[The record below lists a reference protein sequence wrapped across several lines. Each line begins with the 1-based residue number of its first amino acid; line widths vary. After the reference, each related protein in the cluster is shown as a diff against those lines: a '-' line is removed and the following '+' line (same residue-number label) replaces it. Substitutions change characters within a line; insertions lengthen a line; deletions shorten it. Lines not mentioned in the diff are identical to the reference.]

1 LEIIRIAI
9 LKDNYTFLLID
20 TASRRAAVVDPGQSG
35 PVLDYLRQGGLE
47 LTAIFITH
55 PDRDHIGGN
64 QALLQKF
71 PQAVVYGSR
80 IDRGYIPGQ
89 QVYLAGGDEVHF
101 GNAVGQVLF
110 IPGHTLGHIAYYWP
124 TVTGGELFC
133 GDTIFGGGCGR
144 MKEGTPAQM
153 WNSIKSLGQLPK
165 ETRLWFAHEYTL
177 NNLRFA
183 LTIEPE
189 NAALQQRYGEVCRHP
204 NQPTCP
210 STIGLEA
217 QTNPFL
223 RCDRPEVMAAVSKA
237 SPIEVFGELRR
248 RKDQF

>member
-1 LEIIRIAI
+1 VEIIRIPI
-9 LKDNYTFLLID
+9 LRDNYTFLLVD
-20 TASRRAAVVDPGQSG
+20 EARRQAAVVDPGQSG
-35 PVLDYLRQGGLE
+35 PVLDDLQQRD
-47 LTAIFITH
+47 LTLTQIFITH
-55 PDRDHIGGN
+55 PDRDHIGGTP
-64 QALLQKF
+64 ALLQQF

-89 QVYLAGGDEVHF
+89 QVYLADGDEVSF
-101 GNAVGQVLF
+101 GDAVGQVLF

-124 TVTGGELFC
+124 TTTGGDLFC

-144 MKEGTPAQM
+144 LKEGTPAQM
-153 WNSIKSLGQLPK
+153 WASIETLGQLPA
-165 ETRLWFAHEYTL
+165 ETRLWFAHEYTA

-189 NAALQQRYGEVCRHP
+189 NTALQQRYTAVQQ
-204 NQPTCP
+204 QPDRPTSP
-210 STIGLEA
+210 STIGLER

-223 RCDRPEVMAAVSKA
+223 RCGQPAVMAAVTRTDPVA
-237 SPIEVFGELRR
+237 VFAELRR

>member
-1 LEIIRIAI
+1 LEIIRLPI
-9 LKDNYTFLLID
+9 LKDNYTFLLVD
-20 TASRRAAVVDPGQSG
+20 GARRQAAVVDPGQSG
-35 PVLDYLRQGGLE
+35 PVLDYLGQSGLE
-47 LTAIFITH
+47 LTKIFITH

-64 QALLQKF
+64 PALLQKF

-89 QVYLAGGDEVHF
+89 QVYLAGGDQVRW
-101 GNAVGQVLF
+101 GDAVGQVLF

-124 TVTGGELFC
+124 TATGGELFC

-153 WNSIKSLGQLPK
+153 WDSIKALGQLPT
-165 ETRLWFAHEYTL
+165 ETRLWFAHEYTA

-189 NAALQQRYGEVCRHP
+189 NAALQQRYAEVRSHP
-204 NQPTCP
+204 DRPTSP
-210 STIGLEA
+210 STIGLER

-223 RCDRPEVMAAVSKA
+223 RCDRPEVMAVVAKTDPV
-237 SPIEVFGELRR
+237 EVFAELRR